1 MKLLILGG
9 TGQVG
14 WELQRTMAPLGEV
27 AVMTRAE
34 LDLGNSGRIRAMFDE
49 QRPDVVIN
57 AAAYTAV
64 DDAEAHPDIA
74 DAINHRAVA
83 TIATL
88 VAERGSWLVHY
99 STDYVFDGSGTH
111 AFAETA
117 RPGPLNVYGRSKLA
131 GDEAIVASGCRHLIL
146 RTSWV
151 HAPRGKNFVRTIL
164 ELARERD
171 SLRVV
176 SDQVGSPTSAALI
189 AEATALVLRQAL
201 CDEAM
206 SGTYHLAAAGH
217 TSWHEVACHI
227 VGDARRLG
235 ADLRLAPSA
244 IEPVASSDY
253 PKPAV
258 RPHNSRLDTSKVRR
272 IFGVPLSDWRQ
283 GVDQTVAALLAA

>member
-1 MKLLILGG
+1 MRLLILGG

-14 WELQRTMAPLGEV
+14 WELQRTLAPLGEV

-34 LDLGNSGRIRAMFDE
+34 LDLGDAGRIRKVLDDH
-49 QRPDVVIN
+49 RPDVVVN

-64 DDAEAHPDIA
+64 DEAEAHPDVA

-83 TIATL
+83 TIATMA
-88 VAERGSWLVHY
+88 AERGSWLVHY
-99 STDYVFDGSGTH
+99 STDYVFDGSGTA

-117 RPGPLNVYGRSKLA
+117 RPRPLNVYGRSKLA
-131 GDEAIVASGCRHLIL
+131 GDQAIIASGCRHLIL

-164 ELARERD
+164 DLARERD

-189 AEATALVLRQAL
+189 AEATAVVLRQAL
-201 CDEAM
+201 GNEAM

-217 TSWHEVACHI
+217 SSWHEVACHI
-227 VGDARRLG
+227 VGEAMRLG

-244 IEPVASSDY
+244 IEPIASADY

-258 RPHNSRLDTSKVRR
+258 RPYNSRLDTSKVRR
-272 IFGVPLSDWRQ
+272 TFGPSLSDWRQ
-283 GVDQTVAALLAA
+283 GVDHTVAALVAA